1 MKEHVVNVLPPLKSK
16 WKTSNI
22 SLTWTQNF
30 RCKVILKDLSQMYRH
45 RNNVLTFSLSIS
57 SFSFCPLSFSLFHS
71 STASKNIGLNLL
83 EPTTQTK
90 VEIQQLFVVCFNL
103 FQAKLDQTSSKHKL
117 LLTTNTNL
125 FFLFIINIYISSS
138 FLIFIISSHL
148 DNILN

>member
-103 FQAKLDQTSSKHKL
+103 FLNTSCYWPQI
-117 LLTTNTNL
+117 LTCYFYLYFNL
-125 FFLFIINIYISSS
+125 YHFIS
-138 FLIFIISSHL
+138 FG
-148 DNILN
+148 